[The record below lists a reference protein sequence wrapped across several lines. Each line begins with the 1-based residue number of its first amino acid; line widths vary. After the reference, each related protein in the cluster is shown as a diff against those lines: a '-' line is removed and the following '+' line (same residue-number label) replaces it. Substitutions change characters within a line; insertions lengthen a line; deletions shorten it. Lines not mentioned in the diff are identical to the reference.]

1 MPDTDKHVSLMK
13 KIYSKKSFNDFYKDN
28 RKWIYKT
35 EFKITK
41 LNEIFNQIKNEE
53 TSKQILSHILSF
65 KKLKKYCENQNQPIS
80 SNEELLLVCI
90 QSNNNELFSILIT
103 LYNNLV
109 LSEYEKQFLLHLTA
123 QEGRANIVELL
134 LKNKADINAN
144 TSKGFTAL
152 HLVTQKGEKNCY
164 ITFKK

>member
-1 MPDTDKHVSLMK
+1 MPYTDKHVSLMK

-53 TSKQILSHILSF
+53 TSKQILSHILSL

-80 SNEELLLVCI
+80 SNEELLLVWV
-90 QSNNNELFSILIT
+90 IT
-103 LYNNLV
+103 MNYFQYL
-109 LSEYEKQFLLHLTA
+109 
-123 QEGRANIVELL
+123 
-134 LKNKADINAN
+134 
-144 TSKGFTAL
+144 
-152 HLVTQKGEKNCY
+152 
-164 ITFKK
+164 